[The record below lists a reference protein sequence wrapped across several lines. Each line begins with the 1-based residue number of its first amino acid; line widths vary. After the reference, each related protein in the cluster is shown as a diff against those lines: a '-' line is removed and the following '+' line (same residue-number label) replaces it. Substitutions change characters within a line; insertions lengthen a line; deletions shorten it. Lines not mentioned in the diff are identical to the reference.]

1 MTHCAHSVFAPR
13 PANFAPRSW
22 LLAEQ
27 QAEYV
32 SMFGAFGGFS
42 LFRSLQTA
50 VGMSV
55 MYRWTTLA
63 SGVTRDGS
71 TVLEKYC
78 GASRTL
84 TELVM
89 LDMAEDYGITM
100 YILQTGAGSVLSH
113 LSHFRTH
120 VPDSWRDF
128 FGQRRR
134 WYAGMIVGQFNLLF
148 VRSPFWSRRY
158 GRCAFWLLLVYSY
171 VFTFVLSLA
180 SVAYTVARSSLT
192 IVIS

>member
-1 MTHCAHSVFAPR
+1 
-13 PANFAPRSW
+13 
-22 LLAEQ
+22 
-27 QAEYV
+27 
-32 SMFGAFGGFS
+32 
-42 LFRSLQTA
+42 
-50 VGMSV
+50 MSV

-134 WYAGMIVGQFNLLF
+134 WCAGMIVGQFNLLF

-158 GRCAFWLLLVYSY
+158 GRCAFWLLLPALGS
-171 VFTFVLSLA
+171 A
-180 SVAYTVARSSLT
+180 SRGERAGAAREVAPVPDRREAAHVNCVSTSRLFRGDFDFSQATLRPEYRANS
-192 IVIS
+192 